1 MRDSL
6 LPAAMLCVS
15 LALPL
20 GFATARTAAAAVA
33 ASLAGAGLALLLP
46 IPPGHEDVIFSGC
59 WFSTLIL
66 TACVHLPRG
75 LARAG
80 ALALGANAGLWAGQV
95 VQTDGHAS
103 NLLIA
108 LPLVLLCVPA
118 RWLVQAER
126 GIALKV
132 VASWL
137 MAIAGM
143 EMVLTLIPTPGYM
156 PDHMD

>member
-6 LPAAMLCVS
+6 LPGAMLCVA

-20 GFATARTAAAAVA
+20 GFASTRIAA
-33 ASLAGAGLALLLP
+33 LALAACLTGALAALLVP
-46 IPPGHEDVIFSGC
+46 IPPGHDDAIFTGC
-59 WFSTLIL
+59 WLSTLL
-66 TACVHLPRG
+66 LAASVHLPRG
-75 LARAG
+75 MNPASAI
-80 ALALGANAGLWAGQV
+80 ALGANAGLWAALV
-95 VQTDGHAS
+95 TRTDGHIA

-108 LPLVLLCVPA
+108 LPLLLLCVPA
-118 RWLVQAER
+118 RWLVQTGR

-143 EMVLTLIPTPGYM
+143 EMVLTRVPTPGYM

>member
-1 MRDSL
+1 MRDSM

-20 GFATARTAAAAVA
+20 GFIPVRAAAVSVA
-33 ASLAGAGLALLLP
+33 ASLAGAVLALLLP
-46 IPPGHEDVIFSGC
+46 IPPGHEDLIFSGC
-59 WFSTLIL
+59 WFSTLVL
-66 TACVHLPRG
+66 TGCVHLPNG
-75 LARAG
+75 LNRAA
-80 ALALGANAGLWAGQV
+80 ALVLGANAGLWAGQV
-95 VQTDGHAS
+95 AQTDGHAA
-103 NLLIA
+103 NVMMA
-108 LPLVLLCVPA
+108 LPLVMLCVPA
-118 RWLVQAER
+118 RWLVKAEC

-156 PDHMD
+156 PDHME

>member
-1 MRDSL
+1 MRDSM

-20 GFATARTAAAAVA
+20 GFIPVREAAVSVAAAM
-33 ASLAGAGLALLLP
+33 AGAVLALLLP
-46 IPPGHEDVIFSGC
+46 IPPGHEDLIFSGC
-59 WFSTLIL
+59 WLSTLIL
-66 TACVHLPRG
+66 TVCVHLPRG
-75 LARAG
+75 LHRVA
-80 ALALGANAGLWAGQV
+80 ALVLGADAGLWAGQV
-95 VQTDGHAS
+95 VQTDGHGA
-103 NLLIA
+103 NLMIA

-118 RWLVQAER
+118 RGLVNTGR

-143 EMVLTLIPTPGYM
+143 ELVLTLIPTPGYM
-156 PDHMD
+156 PDHME